1 LKAKILLD
9 EVRIVNVGDTETIR
23 NAIELIINR
32 KYILYTSSL
41 EEKNS
46 WLKDLKSLKKEFQ
59 KKNLVTSPKLSRS
72 QTFKE

>member
-1 LKAKILLD
+1 MLVILKVIFFYKI
-9 EVRIVNVGDTETIR
+9 IIFQKKIAMR

-46 WLKDLKSLKKEFQ
+46 WLKDLVNFFHNKFLINIFRNPLKKNF
-59 KKNLVTSPKLSRS
+59 KKKI
-72 QTFKE
+72 